1 VKAMIL
7 AAGKGTR
14 VRPLTNKIPKPM
26 IPIVTKPTIEFLIE
40 LLKNHDVTEIMINI
54 SHLGWL
60 IQDYLRNGS
69 KYGVNIGYS
78 FEGKLLPDG
87 TLETEP
93 IGSAGGMKL
102 IQERYNFF
110 DETFIVLCGD
120 AIVDLDIT
128 EAYNFHKSKGALA
141 TIITKE
147 VSKDQVSNYGIVV
160 TDEKG
165 KVLSFQEKPSSEE
178 AKSNIANTGIYI
190 FEPEIFEHIPSGE
203 FYDIGSQLF
212 PKLVSEGKP
221 IYAYSM
227 DFNWFDIGRNKDY
240 LVILEKA
247 LSGEIKNF
255 YPGGKEIYP
264 GVWVGTGAVISQ
276 GVEIKPPVYIGSS
289 TILEKGVTITGPAII
304 GANCYIS
311 KDSHIAN
318 AFVMDY
324 CYLKPGTSL
333 SRILVTPE
341 YFVHSDGESG
351 EISESHLSK
360 SVKDVRTLGIEMKE
374 A

>member
-1 VKAMIL
+1 MNPGGMRMKAMIL

-40 LLKNHDVTEIMINI
+40 LLKAHNITEIMINI
-54 SHLGWL
+54 SHLGWI

-120 AIVDLDIT
+120 AIIDLDIT
-128 EAYNFHKSKGALA
+128 KAYNFHKSKGALA

-147 VSKDQVSNYGIVV
+147 VSKEQVSNYGIVV
-160 TDEKG
+160 TDEKC
-165 KVLSFQEKPSSEE
+165 KILSFQEKPSPEE

-190 FEPEIFEHIPSGE
+190 FEPEIFDYIPSGE

-212 PKLVSEGKP
+212 PKLVSEGNPFTP
-221 IYAYSM
+221 IL
-227 DFNWFDIGRNKDY
+227 W
-240 LVILEKA
+240 
-247 LSGEIKNF
+247 
-255 YPGGKEIYP
+255 
-264 GVWVGTGAVISQ
+264 IS
-276 GVEIKPPVYIGSS
+276 IGS
-289 TILEKGVTITGPAII
+289 T
-304 GANCYIS
+304 
-311 KDSHIAN
+311 
-318 AFVMDY
+318 
-324 CYLKPGTSL
+324 
-333 SRILVTPE
+333 
-341 YFVHSDGESG
+341 
-351 EISESHLSK
+351 
-360 SVKDVRTLGIEMKE
+360 
-374 A
+374 

>member
-1 VKAMIL
+1 MKAMIL

-40 LLKNHDVTEIMINI
+40 LLKAHNVTEIMINI

-87 TLETEP
+87 TLETKP

-102 IQERYNFF
+102 IQERYGFF

-128 EAYNFHKSKGALA
+128 KAFEFHKSKGALA
-141 TIITKE
+141 TIITKK

-160 TDEKG
+160 TDAES
-165 KVLSFQEKPSSEE
+165 KVLSFQEKPSPEE
-178 AKSNIANTGIYI
+178 AKSDIANTGIYI

-212 PKLVSEGKP
+212 PKLVDEGKP
-221 IYAYSM
+221 IYALSM
-227 DFNWFDIGRNKDY
+227 DFNWLDIGRSKDY
-240 LVILEKA
+240 LAILEKA

-255 YPGGKEIYP
+255 CPGGKEIQP
-264 GVWVGTGAVISQ
+264 GVWVGAGTVIPKS
-276 GVEIKPPVYIGSS
+276 VEIKPPVYIGGC
-289 TILEKGVTITGPAII
+289 TILEKSVTITGPAII

-311 KDSHIAN
+311 KGSRIAN
-318 AFVMDY
+318 AFIMDY

-351 EISESHLSK
+351 EISESSF
-360 SVKDVRTLGIEMKE
+360 SGSIKDVRTLGIKMKE
-374 A
+374 L